1 MLHVECNKL
10 KRVVSSLVSAFD
22 KSGMGT
28 AASRN
33 ILFKDGKAMLSGK
46 GKTIECSCEFNEDA
60 EFVAPYEELSK
71 VVSFGEPSKSFV
83 IRPREAGGCKVSF
96 GQWKWLLVC
105 EPLSDWHDQSPPEK
119 KTQPAM
125 RLPIDEFIRGARSV
139 LFARAKSGD
148 ARIGLDSV
156 LFEVIDGEVFF
167 VATDGRRCSVFMT
180 EIDQAVDDV
189 AILADGRTLE
199 SVVSIACKRDEDSAI
214 QVLYSKGRLVFEFDG
229 ITIRCVRPGSEYPN
243 WRNILPDND
252 PEEFTSTASEI
263 EEAIER
269 VSVCCGEE
277 TNGVNITTN
286 EGVLTVDARGS
297 GASAA
302 KVKLSGG
309 TESRDAVINPSFLT
323 DWLGTLEGCEPVHF
337 SLGGHGNSDH
347 AMFASDGRR
356 YLVCRIEKT

>member
-1 MLHVECNKL
+1 MLQIECQVL
-10 KRVVSSLVSAFD
+10 KRVVSSLASAFD
-22 KSGMGT
+22 RSGIST
-28 AASRN
+28 EASRN
-33 ILFKDGKAMLSGK
+33 ILFKNGKAMLSGK
-46 GKTIECSCEFNEDA
+46 GKTIECDCDFGEEA
-60 EFVAPYEELSK
+60 VFVAPYEELSK
-71 VVSFGEPSKSFV
+71 VVSFGEPNKTFK
-83 IRPREAGGCKVSF
+83 IKPRDAGGCKVSF

-105 EPLSDWHDQSPPEK
+105 EPASSWLDQSPTEK
-119 KTQPAM
+119 KTMPVM
-125 RLPIDEFIRGARSV
+125 RLPIDEFVRGARSV
-139 LFARAKSGD
+139 LFARSKSGD

-156 LFEVIDGEVFF
+156 LFEVVDGEVFF

-199 SVVSIACKRDEDSAI
+199 SVVSIACKQNEDEAI

-229 ITIRCVRPGSEYPN
+229 ITIRCVRPGTEYPN
-243 WRNILPDND
+243 WRKILPDET
-252 PEEFTSTASEI
+252 PEEFSSTASEI

-277 TNGVNITTN
+277 TNGVNIKAH

-302 KVKLSGG
+302 QVKLSG
-309 TESRDAVINPSFLT
+309 SKRSSDAVINPSFLT

-337 SLGGHGNSDH
+337 SLGDQGTSDH